1 MRDGDEWVIDGHKWF
16 SSGAEGA
23 AFAIVMAV
31 TDPDAPR
38 HERATQII
46 VPADT
51 PGVEIVRPVPVFGHT
66 GRGWS
71 THCEV
76 RYTGVRVPVGEH
88 ARRASAPASGSRRS
102 GSAPAAST
110 T

>member
-1 MRDGDEWVIDGHKWF
+1 MIDGRKWF

-31 TDPDAPR
+31 TEPEAEPR
-38 HERATQII
+38 RRMSQIV

-51 PGVEIVRPVPVFGHT
+51 PGVEIEPVPVLGHR

-76 RYTGVRVPVGEH
+76 RYTGVRVPAENLLGERGEGFRI
-88 ARRASAPASGSRRS
+88 ARS
-102 GSAPAAST
+102 GSARGGST